1 MTEKKRFEKAI
12 SQLDSAFQKAKEV
25 KSTTV
30 DVSAEDKNL
39 SKELNAT
46 RKTTLDNLF
55 DKQKSEL
62 KLEIPS
68 KNRFQKT
75 NQNALISEVD
85 ILKKQPDL
93 EIKKVPYLN
102 KILQRL
108 QNLRRNK
115 DSKMDRI
122 KKERFSHFD
131 KIVLI
136 QLG

>member
-62 KLEIPS
+62 KLEIH
-68 KNRFQKT
+68 
-75 NQNALISEVD
+75 
-85 ILKKQPDL
+85 KK
-93 EIKKVPYLN
+93 
-102 KILQRL
+102 
-108 QNLRRNK
+108 
-115 DSKMDRI
+115 
-122 KKERFSHFD
+122 
-131 KIVLI
+131 
-136 QLG
+136 